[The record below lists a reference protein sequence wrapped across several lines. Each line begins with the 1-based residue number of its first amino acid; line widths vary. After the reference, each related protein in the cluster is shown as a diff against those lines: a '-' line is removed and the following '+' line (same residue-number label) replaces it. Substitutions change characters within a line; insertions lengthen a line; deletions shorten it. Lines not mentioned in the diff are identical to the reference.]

1 MSSPCILLP
10 LAQINSTTP
19 LTYSINQTYVDAIV
33 SAGGVPL
40 CVTRPEKEAL
50 EVLLSNIDGILLAG
64 GHDIDPTHY
73 GEEKKEYTCN
83 IDSARDVLEI
93 MLVEIARE
101 RGIPILG
108 ICRGMQVMNVAFGG
122 SLYQDVYLEMTKG
135 MVHDFH
141 NGKGGRPLARNAIAH
156 DVTISEGTLL
166 SLIAGSSSIPVNS
179 LHHQGIKKVGAGL
192 RVSATAPDGLIEA
205 VEIGGH
211 PFGLG
216 VEWHPEELGDAVSQK
231 IFATFIAATKNKS

>member
-10 LAQINSTTP
+10 LAQTNSTTP

-50 EVLLSNIDGILLAG
+50 EVPLSHVDGILLAG

-108 ICRGMQVMNVAFGG
+108 ICRGMQVMNVALGG
-122 SLYQDVYLEMTKG
+122 SLYQDVYLEMPG
-135 MVHDFH
+135 AMLHDFH
-141 NGKGGRPLARNAIAH
+141 NDKGGMPLARNAIAH
-156 DVTISEGTLL
+156 DVTITEGTLL

-205 VEIGGH
+205 IEIEGH

-231 IFATFIAATKNKS
+231 TFAAFIAATKNKS